1 MCVRSSKLVWSMPN
15 WFNFASVAS
24 NWFHFASVAS
34 NQFDEAS
41 IASNQF
47 DEKSNQFR
55 EVMKLFLSN

>member
-24 NWFHFASVAS
+24 N
-34 NQFDEAS
+34 QFDEAS

-47 DEKSNQFR
+47 DEKLNQFR
-55 EVMKLFLSN
+55 EAIKMFLSN